1 MVINILYDGVAGLS
15 QVCKRYRYYSYMR
28 LARPL
33 CLAFTISFAL
43 TADVIAQQGAENE
56 IFFGRE
62 LIERTTCKSAYS
74 IHTFLAPKE
83 QIDALVAYRLNEI
96 INTLALKFAY
106 NLLLIAVRKG
116 VENHASCTDKSAR
129 RALSSRSVQLQSAAC
144 CFILEFWLNF
154 LHPCINAFIGLIVLV
169 NLVKCK
175 AYEVSVNN
183 SFRVIIGVT
192 IG

>member
-62 LIERTTCKSAYS
+62 LIERTTCKGTYS

-106 NLLLIAVRKG
+106 SLLLIAVRKG
-116 VENHASCTDKSAR
+116 VENHVSHTLLVLIDLLGEHSQVGR
-129 RALSSRSVQLQSAAC
+129 YSFSLQHVAL
-144 CFILEFWLNF
+144 F
-154 LHPCINAFIGLIVLV
+154 
-169 NLVKCK
+169 
-175 AYEVSVNN
+175 
-183 SFRVIIGVT
+183 
-192 IG
+192 